1 MLQPGLQS
9 RVETRGP
16 LNIERV
22 RSTSLVRR
30 PFEHV
35 IVSDFI
41 YEEWETRLLADYPR
55 IEKGG
60 SFPLS
65 AIKFGKS
72 FSHLIDAMN
81 GAEFRQSVE
90 KKFAIS
96 LEGRPTL
103 FSVRGRCRL
112 SDGKIHTDTESKLIT
127 VLLYMNQRWA
137 NQGGQL
143 RLLNSS
149 KNIDDVA
156 AEVSPAFGTLLIF
169 KRSDYS
175 FHGHLPFE
183 GERKVLQ
190 MNWVTEQRFADKEAR
205 RHKLS
210 ALWKRLHLS

>member
-1 MLQPGLQS
+1 MLEPGTQS
-9 RVETRGP
+9 RAETRGP
-16 LNIERV
+16 LNIKRV
-22 RSTSLVRR
+22 RSTSLVKR

-35 IVSDFI
+35 IVSNFI

-65 AIKFGKS
+65 ALKFGKS
-72 FSHLIDAMN
+72 FSKLIDAMD
-81 GAEFRQSVE
+81 GAEFRQAVGE
-90 KKFAIS
+90 KFAIC
-96 LEGRPTL
+96 LEGRPTI
-103 FSVRGRCRL
+103 FTVRGRCRL
-112 SDGKIHTDTESKLIT
+112 SDGRIHTDTESKLIT
-127 VLLYMNQRWA
+127 VLLYMNQPWR

-143 RLLNSS
+143 RLLNSAE
-149 KNIDDVA
+149 NIDDVA
-156 AEVSPAFGTLLIF
+156 AEVSPAFGTLLVF

-183 GERKVLQ
+183 GERKVIQ
-190 MNWVTEQRFADKEAR
+190 MNWVTEQRFADKEKR